1 MEYTCI
7 KKPTPV
13 ITKVNKMESVSINKE
28 KSAWKSPT
36 CIHENRGAVRAC
48 GWESCEANS
57 IRATIKEANMLP
69 GAKKVVIVLDKLL
82 PDSAMM
88 RKLTNGNNGIRYIN
102 CSTLFFNF

>member
-1 MEYTCI
+1 
-7 KKPTPV
+7 
-13 ITKVNKMESVSINKE
+13 
-28 KSAWKSPT
+28 
-36 CIHENRGAVRAC
+36 
-48 GWESCEANS
+48 
-57 IRATIKEANMLP
+57 MLP